1 MNIEKVKSEIQVTT
15 DKYKKKGFALNYFMA
30 KKLMEKVDIDFD
42 KIINNNTIFFPNIT
56 QKRNDLRKLAIFQC
70 VPFGATG
77 PICYVAVPYKYAKL
91 QGQYIEE
98 LISQ

>member
-15 DKYKKKGFALNYFMA
+15 DKYKKSFSLNYFMT
-30 KKLMEKVDIDFD
+30 KKLMEKVDLDFD

-56 QKRNDLRKLAIFQC
+56 QKRNALRKLAIFQC
-70 VPFGATG
+70 VPFAATG
-77 PICYVAVPYKYAKL
+77 PICYAAVPYKYAKL